1 MRSYKLQVML
11 SPDEIE
17 MVERLAESMA
27 VSKSAAVRLLIRQV
41 ASPEWGGTTTP
52 PHVVI
57 GHWSGSDGK
66 KAPEPNK
73 QAE

>member
-11 SPDEIE
+11 SPEEVGI
-17 MVERLAESMA
+17 VERLAESMA
-27 VSKSAAVRLLIRQV
+27 VSKSAAVRYLIRQS

-57 GHWSGSDGK
+57 GHWSASETE
-66 KAPEPNK
+66 KARKSN
-73 QAE
+73 QDNG

>member
-11 SPDEIE
+11 SPEEIE
-17 MVERLAESMA
+17 MVERLAERMA
-27 VSKSAAVRLLIRQV
+27 VSKSAAVRLLIRQA

-57 GHWSGSDGK
+57 GHWSDSDGK
-66 KAPEPNK
+66 KPQNPIK
-73 QAE
+73 